1 MYRILKNEL
10 KNYNNSEYFKESK
23 YQFNGKPV
31 PRVTEILST
40 TIHED
45 YLMKWANFLGFK
57 HLDYEKELNK
67 AAHEGTKAHN
77 YIEEFFTR
85 NPYDP
90 LSEGMMNNPPFLA
103 FHKWWQIIIDNSD
116 EFK

>member
-1 MYRILKNEL
+1 MYRIL

-40 TIHED
+40 TMHED

-85 NPYDP
+85 EDPYAP
-90 LSEGMMNNPPFLA
+90 LSEGMMNNQPFLA